1 MTLETQ
7 SGNSDYEMDECN
19 RTVRPGFA
27 RGTVISD
34 TGEVL
39 NPPTDWV
46 YLAAGDGP
54 LTRLVKSRTVCWQVQ
69 AKMGRRTINKGIWAA
84 GDQVEAARAELLA
97 KRATPEHAR
106 QLAASQKRRA
116 EKQQGYVED
125 FLGDTLAFLDFH
137 PAHRQ
142 LAEQLAEA
150 VTRHAT
156 PVGSGTVARTER
168 IPLRQRVEAAVIA
181 WMRHQTT
188 AYERM
193 QIARIR
199 GRRRE
204 VRRLLAERSK
214 VLLER
219 YRKGEPADP
228 ACPLA
233 QALSLGNLPDQSAPH
248 ARR

>member
-1 MTLETQ
+1 M
-7 SGNSDYEMDECN
+7 MDNCN

-27 RGTVISD
+27 RGTVLSD

-39 NPPTDWV
+39 TPPADWV

-54 LTRLVKSRTVCWQVQ
+54 LTRLVKCRTVCWQVQ
-69 AKMGRRTINKGIWAA
+69 VKMGRRTINKGIWAA
-84 GDQVEAARAELLA
+84 GDQVEAVRIELAA

-106 QLAASQKRRA
+106 QLAAARKRRA
-116 EKQQGYVED
+116 ATQQEYVED
-125 FLGDTLAFLDFH
+125 FFAETLAFLDFH

-142 LAEQLAEA
+142 LAKQLAEA

-193 QIARIR
+193 PIARIR

-204 VRRLLAERSK
+204 VRRMLAERSAA
-214 VLLER
+214 LLDR
-219 YRKGEPADP
+219 YRRGDPADP

-233 QALSLGNLPDQSAPH
+233 QALRQTNLG
-248 ARR
+248 